1 MLTSSDLKKIITK
14 KFGTQRALA
23 NAIGLKQ
30 TTVSAI
36 VKKGLESTSLE
47 NAAKICKALDISLE
61 DVLDNLIGEISD
73 EDERKTYE
81 AKIMYELYLADK
93 EIQPAIN
100 RLLGYQPPSNSVSP
114 DNNEGGLQNDD

>member
-100 RLLGYQPPSNSVSP
+100 RLLGYQPPSNNVTS
-114 DNNEGGLQNDD
+114 DNDEGGTKDDD

>member
-47 NAAKICKALDISLE
+47 NAAKLCMSCIWQIKKFS
-61 DVLDNLIGEISD
+61 
-73 EDERKTYE
+73 
-81 AKIMYELYLADK
+81 
-93 EIQPAIN
+93 Q
-100 RLLGYQPPSNSVSP
+100 Q
-114 DNNEGGLQNDD
+114 